1 MRWVNTK
8 GPDGELQ
15 EALMLEMS
23 DDAMFERAGMKAS
36 PVADQSHLVVD
47 CKLFRGSDD
56 RPRGFWGFVR
66 LMFYAVCVYIVLR
79 KPAQS

>member
-23 DDAMFERAGMKAS
+23 DDALFERDGMKAS
-36 PVADQSHLVVD
+36 PVADEFHKVVD
-47 CKLFRGSDD
+47 CKLFRGSEDC
-56 RPRGFWGFVR
+56 PRGFWGFVR
-66 LMFYAVCVYIVLR
+66 CTFMRNVRLYR
-79 KPAQS
+79 SS